1 MSPVRIRLRELRE
14 AQGLTQQALAE
25 RTGVRQATVSQIESG
40 TSRVDL
46 DVLER
51 LADALGKEPGE
62 LLVRETKR
70 KRGR

>member
-25 RTGVRQATVSQIESG
+25 RAGVRQATVSQIESG

-62 LLVRETKR
+62 LLVREAKR